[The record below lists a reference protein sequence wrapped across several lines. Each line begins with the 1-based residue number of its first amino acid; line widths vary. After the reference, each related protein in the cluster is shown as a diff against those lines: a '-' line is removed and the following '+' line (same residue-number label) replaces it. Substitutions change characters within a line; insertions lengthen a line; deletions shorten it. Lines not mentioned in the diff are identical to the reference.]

1 MLLDSGATGLVMS
14 KKFARRYKFKRTK
27 LEKLVYM
34 RNVDGILDYA
44 GPIVDTV
51 KVEIFF
57 KEHIERMLV
66 NVIEDQK

>member
-14 KKFARRYKFKRTK
+14 KKFVRRYKFKRTK

-34 RNVDGILDYA
+34 RNVDGILDYV
-44 GPIVDTV
+44 GLIVDIV